1 MPRKSWIKL
10 AQTRRAE
17 IARHVLHP
25 SDARPPVARSS
36 RTQTGEPQSHQSR
49 GNGTLTRW
57 AGSTDDLDPELAS
70 FCQRFDLEPQVQDF
84 ESDGDGDDAPGPDT
98 DHDPSDGPE
107 ISEQSELE
115 HFSAVLQH
123 AQQIAVQLEEEKERS
138 RKRKTPKYY
147 NGKSL
152 RTSYRHKK
160 ARLQLAEK
168 GFIGVFEYIDLQ
180 NHTGAKRGSNGAS
193 DLTQKPSAK
202 ERPLPEEEEESSPE
216 DGAMEADTSAAA
228 ATSAGMTATSA
239 ASTSVTAASTAPT
252 RMTATSTMPA
262 RVTAASTTPASTT
275 PTSVTTAS
283 VMPTNV
289 TAASATPASASVTA
303 LSMTAASTTAA
314 RMTLASATPTNVT
327 APSTIPASAM
337 PTSVT
342 AASATLAPASA
353 MTTSVTAPGATAPN
367 VVATIMTSLNA
378 AAPNT
383 AGMNVDVAVEAME
396 VEVEVEAATFDAAE
410 DRAVEVV
417 KSHPNGPQD
426 DNWRV
431 SKGVGDDAS
440 LKIVERSVEVSS
452 EDVSDNDN
460 GEGLD
465 DHTDNPIHA
474 EARRAINAM
483 LEDLRA
489 EREMGSTGGDPPS
502 AADWALNL
510 WNDCAA
516 LRTACVKLADKC
528 KDKSLGVI
536 FRAWIMAMVG
546 VLNLYLDS
554 GLSYTWRNASLVVA
568 KARGQGL
575 THARNLRKWILDF
588 VQGGHLPLHRGGQAR
603 WTDQSNGAVRDDSD
617 DESDD
622 GCVDFS
628 CEIGELRLADN
639 YYDGGNTKLKT
650 WFTGIR
656 RDPLKHARRVV
667 RLFRASDKRKQDFFQ
682 HIHDGNKNAW
692 FASKVNGERVCIQ
705 VTTKELLRDV
715 KTRWDLTYKMLER
728 LRKL

>member
-10 AQTRRAE
+10 AQTHRAE

-25 SDARPPVARSS
+25 SDTRPPVARSS
-36 RTQTGEPQSHQSR
+36 HTQT
-49 GNGTLTRW
+49 
-57 AGSTDDLDPELAS
+57 GSTDDLDPELAS

-84 ESDGDGDDAPGPDT
+84 ESDGDGDNAPGPDT

-115 HFSAVLQH
+115 HFSAVLQR

-138 RKRKTPKYY
+138 RKRKTPKHY
-147 NGKSL
+147 NRKSL

-228 ATSAGMTATSA
+228 ATSAGVTATSA

-252 RMTATSTMPA
+252 CVTAASTMPVH
-262 RVTAASTTPASTT
+262 VTAASTTPASVT

-283 VMPTNV
+283 AMPTNV
-289 TAASATPASASVTA
+289 TAASATPASASVMA

-314 RMTLASATPTNVT
+314 STTAASMTPASATPTNVT
-327 APSTIPASAM
+327 ALSTIPASAM
-337 PTSVT
+337 PTSVM
-342 AASATLAPASA
+342 AASATLAPASV

-367 VVATIMTSLNA
+367 IVATITTSLNA
-378 AAPNT
+378 AAPNM
-383 AGMNVDVAVEAME
+383 AGTNVDVAVEAME

-431 SKGVGDDAS
+431 LKGVGDDAS
-440 LKIVERSVEVSS
+440 LEIVERSVEVLS
-452 EDVSDNDN
+452 EDVSDNDK

-474 EARRAINAM
+474 EARRAVNAM

-510 WNDCAA
+510 WNDRAA

-536 FRAWIMAMVG
+536 FRAQIMAMVG

-588 VQGGHLPLHRGGQAR
+588 VQGGHLPLHCGGQAR
-603 WTDQSNGAVRDDSD
+603 WMVLDGEDISQHLQCKLEADWGLQTNDHRTDG
-617 DESDD
+617 
-622 GCVDFS
+622 
-628 CEIGELRLADN
+628 L
-639 YYDGGNTKLKT
+639 
-650 WFTGIR
+650 
-656 RDPLKHARRVV
+656 
-667 RLFRASDKRKQDFFQ
+667 
-682 HIHDGNKNAW
+682 
-692 FASKVNGERVCIQ
+692 
-705 VTTKELLRDV
+705 
-715 KTRWDLTYKMLER
+715 
-728 LRKL
+728 